1 MKRSLLFFILSVFV
15 ATAGIAQYLTW
26 PITITTDD
34 GLPGVNGPQN
44 YFYESMLYRL
54 DEPLSTLRF
63 TVVSTNTVDATGT
76 DSYKGMSGAP
86 GSAFPFFSLAELKV
100 VDPSGEPIEYTATTN
115 AYGNGNIGNL
125 NDGKHYTYFQ
135 TSESNVDSC
144 IREYHYIELKFKEP
158 VIEFKIKWLARAGFE
173 DNMPTYVG
181 LTPGTQYLP
190 FPEQR
195 FTLGA
200 QVTTV
205 EELGAGG
212 LFLIES
218 DECEYITEDGKKIR
232 NGGFWH
238 SPYGAHMAA
247 NAAALVY
254 LIPTID
260 ENTYKVAWLN
270 NRHFIKNS
278 TNNHAEWLQWTDK
291 ETDAASIAFRPCEG
305 ENVGDFTMT
314 MCDGS
319 DIERTITAD
328 AVGRMVVT
336 VTDSLSLFARP
347 NKANF
352 TIWKAAVNAG
362 AIKFMLEEIVDE
374 AIMRIES
381 TDISNDELYR
391 EIYEELLLALE
402 SAKEVLNDSKATVNQ
417 VTNSR
422 NAVNEALIPFAL
434 IKISQYS
441 DSIDKILQQADEEY
455 KISYAPNWVAGTYPE
470 SSIEILEAAMDAAV
484 IPMSEAASLSLEKI
498 DCILQELKQA
508 ITDFWASKIT
518 DVKSLPFRVC
528 GPETGLPGTLEPYG
542 GYVWE
547 SPVYYLSE
555 ATDTLR
561 FTVFMTNSGQKY
573 GDYVILSLAEFELF
587 DYAGNRIELTEEC
600 FTTNSMYECD
610 CGGFRAICDGNY
622 DTRYI
627 SVHLNGQ
634 SPDGY
639 TGKEGYVYIEV
650 ALPEEVSAFKFKQCG
665 CNYGRLAPTDFAF
678 GPGGFTITPEN
689 ALLRDG
695 YNALIGEK
703 ITDVSQITDEG
714 IYVLQGL
721 YGCDPA
727 YNKYYGASEPRFY
740 SALVPFGKK
749 LQSPCAYKILKAED
763 GKYNILSLA
772 DGKYWSES
780 INEYGWGAATS
791 TLYKC
796 DAADVFIVP
805 NENERLPGSFVLYS
819 YKEGIMSSNG
829 EERPNLI
836 FQDWDDQ
843 GLGVYPVKSLAD
855 NDKDGEGEWC
865 IYKMTMDNPYDYW
878 LDNLVA
884 SLESL
889 SIMYSKNPGY
899 PYDLGNFPEVF
910 QKAKI
915 AVENGNY
922 ERSEE
927 LVSELYAALSYIGTV
942 SRNPIVEGI
951 YVIEAA
957 CDGDTETDGVSKVLY
972 FYLNDEPSDT
982 SEYKLYWGDA
992 PEDDCSQSSAM
1003 YQYQFKFI
1011 SARGSDK
1018 VNKWLADSII
1028 TQEEADN
1035 AFYIKNVYYGKYIG
1049 IGEEYSW
1056 SERYVCITDKPE
1068 DVFIMRQK
1076 LSTKYHFW
1084 NPESG
1089 LRLTPSNFSTK
1100 EGAFAGFIYTPDP
1113 NYFWRLRSVKKSTPW
1128 PRYDIT
1134 LEAENGSVSGAGNYK
1149 YADEATIKAVPDAGY
1164 IFVGWYSN
1172 GQLISVNSEYS
1183 FFVYNPMTIVAKFE
1197 KDTTGISA
1205 VKADGLYIY
1214 TDAGALVVESNSE
1227 ALLNVYSSDG
1237 RLVERLRI
1245 ASGKNCF
1252 RNLGKGLYIVNGVKV
1267 NIM

>member
-1 MKRSLLFFILSVFV
+1 
-15 ATAGIAQYLTW
+15 
-26 PITITTDD
+26 
-34 GLPGVNGPQN
+34 
-44 YFYESMLYRL
+44 
-54 DEPLSTLRF
+54 
-63 TVVSTNTVDATGT
+63 
-76 DSYKGMSGAP
+76 
-86 GSAFPFFSLAELKV
+86 
-100 VDPSGEPIEYTATTN
+100 
-115 AYGNGNIGNL
+115 
-125 NDGKHYTYFQ
+125 
-135 TSESNVDSC
+135 
-144 IREYHYIELKFKEP
+144 
-158 VIEFKIKWLARAGFE
+158 
-173 DNMPTYVG
+173 
-181 LTPGTQYLP
+181 
-190 FPEQR
+190 
-195 FTLGA
+195 
-200 QVTTV
+200 
-205 EELGAGG
+205 
-212 LFLIES
+212 
-218 DECEYITEDGKKIR
+218 
-232 NGGFWH
+232 
-238 SPYGAHMAA
+238 
-247 NAAALVY
+247 
-254 LIPTID
+254 
-260 ENTYKVAWLN
+260 
-270 NRHFIKNS
+270 
-278 TNNHAEWLQWTDK
+278 
-291 ETDAASIAFRPCEG
+291 
-305 ENVGDFTMT
+305 

-336 VTDSLSLFARP
+336 VTDSLSLLARP

-352 TIWKAAVNAG
+352 TIWKAGVNAG

-381 TDISNDELYR
+381 TDISNDELYL
-391 EIYEELLLALE
+391 EIYEELMLALE
-402 SAKEVLNDSKATVNQ
+402 SAKEVLYDSKATVDK
-417 VTNSR
+417 VMNSR
-422 NAVNEALIPFAL
+422 NAVNEALVQFAI
-434 IKISQYS
+434 IKITQYS

-508 ITDFWASKIT
+508 IADFWASKIT

-528 GPETGLPGTLEPYG
+528 GPETELPGTLEPYG

-573 GDYVILSLAEFELF
+573 RDYVILSLAEFELF

-610 CGGFRAICDGNY
+610 CGGFYAICDGNY
-622 DTRYI
+622 DTKYI
-627 SVHLNGQ
+627 SVYSNGQ

-665 CNYGRLAPTDFAF
+665 YNNGRFTPTDFAF
-678 GPGGFTITPEN
+678 GPGGFAITPEN
-689 ALLRDG
+689 ALFHDR

-703 ITDVSQITDEG
+703 ITDVSQITDDG
-714 IYVLQGL
+714 IYAIQGL
-721 YGCDPA
+721 YYCDPA
-727 YNKYYGASEPRFY
+727 YNTYFGGVSEPRFY
-740 SALVPFGKK
+740 SALAPFGKK

-780 INEYGWGAATS
+780 IKDKGFDGWGYATA

-796 DAADVFIVP
+796 DAADISIVS
-805 NENERLPGSFVLYS
+805 NDNERLPGSFVLYS
-819 YKEGIMSSNG
+819 YKDGNNMSSNG
-829 EERPNLI
+829 EERPYLI
-836 FQDWDDQ
+836 FQDWGDYDYVEGQ
-843 GLGVYPVKSLAD
+843 LGVYPVKSLAD

-927 LVSELYAALSYIGTV
+927 LVSELYAALSYIATV

-957 CDGDTETDGVSKVLY
+957 CDEDAETDGVSKALY
-972 FYLNDEPSDT
+972 FYPNDEPSDT

-992 PEDDCSQSSAM
+992 PEDDYYHLEM
-1003 YQYQFKFI
+1003 YQFEFI

-1018 VNKWLADSII
+1018 VNKWLADSVI

-1035 AFYIKNVYYGKYIG
+1035 AFYIKNVYYDKYIG
-1049 IGEEYSW
+1049 VGEEYKW

-1089 LRLTPSNFSTK
+1089 LRLIPSNFSTK
-1100 EGAFAGFIYTPDP
+1100 AGAFASLCYTPEP
-1113 NYFWRLRSVKKSTPW
+1113 TCFWRLRSVNMSTPW

-1134 LEAENGSVSGAGNYK
+1134 LEAENGTVSGAGNYK

-1164 IFVGWYSN
+1164 IFVGWYSG